1 MPKLRIFLADDEA
14 MVRAGLRNL
23 IEAQRDMQVVG
34 EAGDGL
40 EAVLLAPAL
49 APDVAVL
56 DISPPGQT
64 GAETTRRLRA
74 ACPRLRVLILSS
86 HEDKGHIS
94 DILAAGATGFLL
106 KRATA
111 EELINAI
118 RAVARAG
125 VYIDPRIAGKMV
137 SPTIHPFSGLQLMDL
152 SKREAEVLRMVA
164 QGHSHRD
171 ISTQLSVS
179 LKTIETYKARSME
192 KLGLRSRVDI
202 VRHAAE
208 AGWLHAC

>member
-1 MPKLRIFLADDEA
+1 MPKLRVFLADDHA
-14 MVRAGLRNL
+14 MVRTGLKIL
-23 IEAQRDMQVVG
+23 IETQSDLQVVG
-34 EAGDGL
+34 EAGEVPDV
-40 EAVLLAPAL
+40 AILAPAL

-56 DISPPGQT
+56 GFSLSGPASPGIIRQ
-64 GAETTRRLRA
+64 LRA
-74 ACPRLRVLILSS
+74 TCPRLRVLILSS
-86 HEDKGHIS
+86 HEDKGHIA
-94 DILAAGATGFLL
+94 DVLAAGATGYLL
-106 KRATA
+106 KRASA

-125 VYIDPRIAGKMV
+125 VYIDPRIAGKLV
-137 SPTIHPFSGLQLMDL
+137 TPPVHPASGIQLVDL
-152 SKREAEVLRMVA
+152 SRREAEVLRLVA
-164 QGHSHRD
+164 QGHSHRE

-192 KLGLRSRVDI
+192 KLGLRNRVDI